1 MSAAFLEIFPD
12 NPDKRVISKV
22 CEFLEK
28 GGVVICP
35 TDTVYAFVCDLK
47 NKTAIEKMAKLKG
60 VKPEKAN
67 FSMLCSDL
75 SNLAEYTLPFNNS
88 IFRLMKNNL
97 PGPFTFI
104 LNANSKVLKM
114 FQNKKTIG
122 IRVPENNIVKEIIAS
137 LGNPLLTTSIHDDDD
152 IIDYTSDPAILFERF
167 SGTVEM
173 VIDGGY
179 GKNIPSTVIDCT
191 QEEPTIVRQG
201 AGIIDL

>member
-122 IRVPENNIVKEIIAS
+122 IRVPENNIVKEIIEM

-167 SGTVEM
+167 SDSVEM
-173 VIDGGY
+173 IIDGGF
-179 GKNIPSTVIDCT
+179 GKNTPSTVIDCT
-191 QEEPTIVRQG
+191 QTEPYIIRQG
-201 AGIIDL
+201 AGIIEL